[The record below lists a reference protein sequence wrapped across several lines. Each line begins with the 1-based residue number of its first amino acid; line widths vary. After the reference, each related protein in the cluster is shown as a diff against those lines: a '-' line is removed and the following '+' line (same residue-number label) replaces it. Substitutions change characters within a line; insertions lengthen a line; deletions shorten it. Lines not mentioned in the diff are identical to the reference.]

1 MSDGST
7 QAAAGSLAPQIQRY
21 LEAAVYLL
29 ILTGFGALASTG
41 GVDII
46 TVTAVGTALA
56 LRGLLVA
63 RRKSW
68 ILPERWT
75 SILTIACVAF
85 FVLDY
90 FLLSG
95 AFLTATVHL
104 LLFVMMIRLFSA
116 RRDRDQ
122 YFLAVV
128 AFLMVLAAAVMT
140 VDSSF
145 LLTFGAFVLTS
156 VATFVLMEMRHSNA
170 KASNS
175 ARNKPD
181 LGRGRRMGYALSS
194 TAILLAVFM
203 LLCASLFFFLLPRA
217 SAGYLSSYSPG
228 NLVSTG
234 FSDNVQLGRIG
245 QIQQSSSTI
254 MHVQLDGE
262 QKDVL
267 DLKLRGV
274 TLSRFNGKSWS
285 NPQQKFV
292 VPRRPDGSFALS
304 RKSGANTRNAV
315 LRPLHYRVWV
325 EPIGTNVFFL
335 AATPSLL
342 QGDYRA
348 VAIDDGSAVFD
359 LDSEHPVG
367 RYEASSVLPQPD
379 KQNPEV
385 AGAEM
390 PLPAEALYLQ
400 LPPLDARI
408 PQLASQ
414 ITKSAPNDYD
424 RARALEAYLRTQFG
438 YTLQLPRVTPRD
450 PLANFLF
457 ERKEGHCEYF
467 ASAMAVMLRT
477 LRIPSRVVNGFRLGE
492 YNDLTSQYVVRGSDA
507 HSWVEAYLPGY
518 GWVSFDPTPPG
529 ASLPTSRWARAMLYL
544 DALSSTWREW
554 IVNYDLG
561 HQVALGRGAAHTGQE
576 AFERVQDWGA
586 SQYDALL
593 ERARRAHA
601 ALSAA
606 PKKWSALCFILLL
619 LALLLINA
627 RPLWTIY
634 WNRRM
639 AANPRN
645 FPQQSAVI
653 WFERMTRV
661 VAQRGW
667 EKALEQTPQEF
678 ISTIDDPLL
687 QTHVARFIH
696 TYQAARFGNSREDAS
711 RLPELYR
718 QILRP
723 R

>member
-1 MSDGST
+1 M
-7 QAAAGSLAPQIQRY
+7 
-21 LEAAVYLL
+21 YLL
-29 ILTGFGALASTG
+29 VLTGFGALASTG
-41 GVDII
+41 GVYIL
-46 TVTAVGTALA
+46 TVAAVGFALA
-56 LRGLLVA
+56 LRGWLVA
-63 RRKSW
+63 RRRIW
-68 ILPERWT
+68 FLPERWT
-75 SILTIACVAF
+75 SILTIVCVAF
-85 FVLDY
+85 FIVDY
-90 FLLSG
+90 FLLAG
-95 AFLTATVHL
+95 TFLAATVHL
-104 LLFVMMIRLFSA
+104 LLFVTVIRLFSA
-116 RRDRDQ
+116 KRDRDQ

-145 LLTFGAFVLTS
+145 LLTFGAFVLTA
-156 VATFVLMEMRHSNA
+156 VATFVLMEMKHSNS

-175 ARNKPD
+175 ARSTPD
-181 LGRGRRMGYALSS
+181 AENGRRMGYALSS
-194 TAILLAVFM
+194 AALLVAVSM

-234 FSDNVQLGRIG
+234 FSESVQLGRIG
-245 QIQQSSSTI
+245 QIQQSSSTV

-262 QKDVL
+262 QSGVQ

-285 NPQQKFV
+285 NPHQKFV

-304 RKSGANTRNAV
+304 RKSGANTRNTV

-348 VAIDDGSAVFD
+348 IAIDDGSAVFD

-367 RYEASSVLPQPD
+367 RYEASSVLPQPAR
-379 KQNPEV
+379 QNPEV

-390 PLPAEALYLQ
+390 PLPVESLYLQ

-414 ITKSAPNDYD
+414 ITRSAANDYD
-424 RARALEAYLRTQFG
+424 RARALERYLRTQFG

-477 LRIPSRVVNGFRLGE
+477 LQIPSRVVNGFRLGE

-507 HSWVEAYLPGY
+507 HSWVEAYFPGY

-529 ASLPTSRWARAMLYL
+529 ASVPTSRWARAMLYL

-576 AFERVQDWGA
+576 VFERIQAWGA
-586 SQYDALL
+586 SEYDVLL

-601 ALSAA
+601 RALGCTQEVERVMLCLFAA
-606 PKKWSALCFILLL
+606 RPGF
-619 LALLLINA
+619 INA
-627 RPLWTIY
+627 RPLWTMY
-634 WNRRM
+634 WNRRV
-639 AANPRN
+639 AANPRT
-645 FPQQSAVI
+645 FPSSQPQSGSSA
-653 WFERMTRV
+653 
-661 VAQRGW
+661 
-667 EKALEQTPQEF
+667 
-678 ISTIDDPLL
+678 
-687 QTHVARFIH
+687 
-696 TYQAARFGNSREDAS
+696 
-711 RLPELYR
+711 
-718 QILRP
+718 
-723 R
+723 